1 MSDEKSQQQTST
13 ESTVAGAAKTGKA
26 ISNIAKG
33 AAAGGAH
40 GAAIEAGKSSAK
52 WLIPL
57 IAAVLLPL
65 ILVAM
70 LPSIIFGSLL
80 GDGTDTPNGISS
92 DEVLVQNMT
101 AINESISFILSEGL
115 TDVLER
121 IDSDFA
127 SSGCDGKEINNPFG
141 ADVVFNANAFVS
153 QYCAHKD
160 TDVASIS
167 KEDME
172 ALLTASKDKL
182 YSFAF
187 TDEEREI
194 PLEQGDEGSGET
206 VHATIRIYTISYN
219 GEAYF
224 ADQVFHLSDDQK
236 LLASQYA
243 QNLTVLL
250 GDGIYQGLSETE
262 FSAMDLSYDGV
273 VFADGETQV
282 VYYNQLDERWKY
294 SPYDDIHTTSAW
306 KILERFTQ
314 IPIEH
319 VLIERIKE
327 NKSLVDIR
335 LTTGTC
341 REYYQNN
348 VDSFILVSSDSDYW
362 GLISAM
368 PEVRFFVMVESEK
381 CSPTIKNAL
390 INAGISYCYIDDF
403 CTGNSNDIKV
413 AAVLREVRQK
423 LDQAFHLNVRDIL
436 DEACRATRADMTT
449 AEKNQFYDKY
459 IKTMHVDI
467 SPNGEA
473 MIVLGK

>member
-1 MSDEKSQQQTST
+1 MRNPRKAYTDYESSTYTVVSKVAYLIGVQKRIFENEYEPPKMEWYEKLHADKNARI
-13 ESTVAGAAKTGKA
+13 VRNLCM
-26 ISNIAKG
+26 IR
-33 AAAGGAH
+33 
-40 GAAIEAGKSSAK
+40 
-52 WLIPL
+52 
-57 IAAVLLPL
+57 
-65 ILVAM
+65 
-70 LPSIIFGSLL
+70 
-80 GDGTDTPNGISS
+80 
-92 DEVLVQNMT
+92 T
-101 AINESISFILSEGL
+101 A
-115 TDVLER
+115 LEL
-121 IDSDFA
+121 
-127 SSGCDGKEINNPFG
+127 N
-141 ADVVFNANAFVS
+141 
-153 QYCAHKD
+153 
-160 TDVASIS
+160 
-167 KEDME
+167 
-172 ALLTASKDKL
+172 
-182 YSFAF
+182 
-187 TDEEREI
+187 
-194 PLEQGDEGSGET
+194 
-206 VHATIRIYTISYN
+206 
-219 GEAYF
+219 
-224 ADQVFHLSDDQK
+224 
-236 LLASQYA
+236 
-243 QNLTVLL
+243 
-250 GDGIYQGLSETE
+250 
-262 FSAMDLSYDGV
+262 
-273 VFADGETQV
+273 
-282 VYYNQLDERWKY
+282 
-294 SPYDDIHTTSAW
+294 DIHTTSAW

-473 MIVLGK
+473 TIVLGK

>member
-1 MSDEKSQQQTST
+1 MNNQACDDAATRNPRKAYTDYESSTYTVVSKVAYLIGVQKRIFENEYEPPKMEWYEKLHADKNARIVRNLCMIRTAL
-13 ESTVAGAAKTGKA
+13 ELNYKA
-26 ISNIAKG
+26 INNRMRFDMCNLHSLPEYVPQDSLNELMPDGLNEKG
-33 AAAGGAH
+33 IKAAAADYYANKNKYPYQVYINWSYMDSGN
-40 GAAIEAGKSSAK
+40 
-52 WLIPL
+52 
-57 IAAVLLPL
+57 
-65 ILVAM
+65 ILYNDKKFV
-70 LPSIIFGSLL
+70 SLL
-80 GDGTDTPNGISS
+80 YEANEDYFTDLSKVSDAGNLTKAGIYKFLDKSERVVVVVDCENS
-92 DEVLVQNMT
+92 DPYKLYAT
-101 AINESISFILSEGL
+101 L
-115 TDVLER
+115 
-121 IDSDFA
+121 
-127 SSGCDGKEINNPFG
+127 NNL
-141 ADVVFNANAFVS
+141 N
-153 QYCAHKD
+153 Q
-160 TDVASIS
+160 
-167 KEDME
+167 E
-172 ALLTASKDKL
+172 ALLNKICKIIL
-182 YSFAF
+182 
-187 TDEEREI
+187 
-194 PLEQGDEGSGET
+194 
-206 VHATIRIYTISYN
+206 
-219 GEAYF
+219 
-224 ADQVFHLSDDQK
+224 
-236 LLASQYA
+236 
-243 QNLTVLL
+243 
-250 GDGIYQGLSETE
+250 
-262 FSAMDLSYDGV
+262 
-273 VFADGETQV
+273 
-282 VYYNQLDERWKY
+282 
-294 SPYDDIHTTSAW
+294 YDDIHTTSAW

-473 MIVLGK
+473 TIVLGK

>member
-1 MSDEKSQQQTST
+1 MKEKITSLVLVLVVATSMTVGASAASYIPDDVTYQNLNGQQLAIKTYTLLPDQDPADLYEEDFEHDGFLYSMGDIIKEEQHFQEENLHT
-13 ESTVAGAAKTGKA
+13 EVVTVTTASMCNLHSLPEYVPQDSLNELLQDGITIVRSRALPAEYIVDINKH
-26 ISNIAKG
+26 ISNRINNCKSLFPLWLKWEYVRKLFLMPDGLNKKG
-33 AAAGGAH
+33 IKAAAADYYANKNKYPYQVYINWSYMDSGN
-40 GAAIEAGKSSAK
+40 
-52 WLIPL
+52 
-57 IAAVLLPL
+57 
-65 ILVAM
+65 ILYNDKKFV
-70 LPSIIFGSLL
+70 SLL
-80 GDGTDTPNGISS
+80 YEANEDYFTDLSKVSDAGNLTKAGIYKFLDKSERVVVVVDCENS
-92 DEVLVQNMT
+92 DPYKLYAT
-101 AINESISFILSEGL
+101 L
-115 TDVLER
+115 
-121 IDSDFA
+121 
-127 SSGCDGKEINNPFG
+127 NNL
-141 ADVVFNANAFVS
+141 N
-153 QYCAHKD
+153 Q
-160 TDVASIS
+160 
-167 KEDME
+167 E
-172 ALLTASKDKL
+172 ALLNKICKIIL
-182 YSFAF
+182 
-187 TDEEREI
+187 
-194 PLEQGDEGSGET
+194 
-206 VHATIRIYTISYN
+206 
-219 GEAYF
+219 
-224 ADQVFHLSDDQK
+224 
-236 LLASQYA
+236 
-243 QNLTVLL
+243 
-250 GDGIYQGLSETE
+250 
-262 FSAMDLSYDGV
+262 
-273 VFADGETQV
+273 
-282 VYYNQLDERWKY
+282 
-294 SPYDDIHTTSAW
+294 YDDIHTTSAW

-473 MIVLGK
+473 TIVLGK